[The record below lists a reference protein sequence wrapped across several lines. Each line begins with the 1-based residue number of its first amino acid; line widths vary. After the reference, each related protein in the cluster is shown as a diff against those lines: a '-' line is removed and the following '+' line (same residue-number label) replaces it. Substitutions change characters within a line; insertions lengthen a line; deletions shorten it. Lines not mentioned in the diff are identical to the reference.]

1 MARCGSRREARRAAI
16 ERQVKDGLS
25 VAKISVL
32 LQRCG
37 VAVPYRTLHRF
48 CVERCGFGKT
58 ASTVRVA
65 GGEPGAECQIDFAT
79 RACSRTRLRA
89 AA

>member
-1 MARCGSRREARRAAI
+1 M
-16 ERQVKDGLS
+16 KDGLS